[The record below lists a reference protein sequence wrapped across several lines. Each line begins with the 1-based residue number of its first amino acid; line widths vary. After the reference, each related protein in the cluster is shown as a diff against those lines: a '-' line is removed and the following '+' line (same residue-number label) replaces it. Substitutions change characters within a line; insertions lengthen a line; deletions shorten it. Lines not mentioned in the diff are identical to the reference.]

1 MVEALKKIS
10 SYNKRTAPVVL
21 VVMDGVGFG
30 KYEQGDVVKSAN
42 TPNLDWLMANCDFGK
57 LKAHGLAVGL
67 PSDADMGN
75 SEVGHN
81 AIGCGRV
88 FAQGA
93 KLVADAISSKK
104 MFSDRAWT
112 EVIANVLEKE
122 STLHF
127 FGLLS
132 DGNVHSHI
140 SHIEAMLKQAKEEG
154 VKKVRVHTLFDGRD
168 VGSTSGLDY
177 IKPFEEL
184 LASLSTDGFDYRVA
198 SGGGRQNITMDRYD
212 ADWSMIQR
220 GWDAHV
226 KGIGQEFTSGTE
238 AYTTMRETTG
248 DLDQDLPAFVVVDEA
263 GKPVGPI
270 TDGDSV
276 VNFNFRGDRAIEISL
291 AFTAPEMTK
300 FDRGPLL
307 DVVYAGMM
315 QYDGDAHVP
324 PRFLVEPPAI
334 DRTLMEYLSA
344 TGLKTLSI
352 SETQKFGHMT
362 YFFNGNNSAKF
373 NDGLETW
380 VEVPSDVV
388 PFEERPWMKCAE
400 VTDHIIDALEN
411 EDYNFIGVN
420 YPNGDMVGHTGICE
434 AVQVSMEALDLQIG
448 RLIKVAEK
456 TGATLIFT
464 ADHGNADDMFEHN
477 KKSGEVVMEDGKPKT
492 KTSHSLNPV
501 PCIIFDTQKQIDY
514 KFNLQE
520 GQGISSL
527 TATCMNLLGYVAP
540 SDYDTSVVIVD

>member
-1 MVEALKKIS
+1 MVDALSKIS
-10 SYNKRTAPVVL
+10 SYKERTAPVVL

-30 KYEQGDVVKSAN
+30 KHEQGDVVKLAN

-67 PSDADMGN
+67 PSDGDMGN

-104 MFSDRAWT
+104 MFSDQAWT
-112 EVIANVLEKE
+112 EVVANVQEKE

-127 FGLLS
+127 IGLLS

-140 SHIEAMLKQAKEEG
+140 THIQAMLKQAKEEG

-198 SGGGRQNITMDRYD
+198 SGGGRQFITMDRYN
-212 ADWSMIQR
+212 ADWSMVQR

-226 KGIGQEFTSGTE
+226 KGIGQEFSSGTE
-238 AYTTMRETTG
+238 AYISMREATG
-248 DLDQDLPAFVVVDEA
+248 KLDQDLPCFVVVDEA
-263 GKPVGPI
+263 GQPVGQI
-270 TDGDSV
+270 ADGDSV

-300 FDRGPLL
+300 FNRGPLL

-315 QYDGDAHVP
+315 QYDGDAHIP

-334 DRTLMEYLSA
+334 DRTMMEYLSA

-400 VTDHIIDALEN
+400 VTDVILDALEN
-411 EDYNFIGVN
+411 KDYNFIGVN
-420 YPNGDMVGHTGICE
+420 YPNGDMVGHTGNCE

-448 RLIKVAEK
+448 RLIKVATK
-456 TGATLIFT
+456 TGATLLFT

-477 KKSGEVVMEDGKPKT
+477 KKTGDVVMEDGKPKT

-514 KFNLQE
+514 KFNLKE

-527 TATCMNLLGYVAP
+527 TATCINLLGYVAP